1 LFLYARKE
9 GSERREERSEG
20 PRAGA
25 SSPPS
30 DVLQAVMGSR
40 TPVHG
45 QRRSAHECRAEQ
57 AFEGGVRGESEKNYE
72 AGARGKNGQNT
83 KRVMMPSNREKKG
96 QKGQKGSKGEGG
108 SRGVRA
114 G

>member
-1 LFLYARKE
+1 
-9 GSERREERSEG
+9 
-20 PRAGA
+20 
-25 SSPPS
+25 
-30 DVLQAVMGSR
+30 MGSR